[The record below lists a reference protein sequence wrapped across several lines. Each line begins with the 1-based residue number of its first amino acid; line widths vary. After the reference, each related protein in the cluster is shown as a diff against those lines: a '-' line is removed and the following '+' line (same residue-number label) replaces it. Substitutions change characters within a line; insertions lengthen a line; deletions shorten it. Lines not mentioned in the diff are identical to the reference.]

1 MSAVIVTEKCEE
13 VSALPGE
20 LARLEFRLC
29 RFRLALLFVGKGK
42 LLSAP
47 GILRLSKEDVLEQDR
62 RIPPVDR
69 QVIEL
74 EGCLAALLGVE
85 DRLREVLPYDGG
97 LFLAARQ

>member
-1 MSAVIVTEKCEE
+1 MPAVIVTEDCEE

-29 RFRLALLFVGKGK
+29 RFRLTLLFVGKGK

-47 GILRLSKEDVLEQDR
+47 GILRLSKEDVLEKDR
-62 RIPPVDR
+62 RIPPVDH
-69 QVIEL
+69 QAIEL
-74 EGCLAALLGVE
+74 EGCLDALLVMK

-97 LFLAARQ
+97 LFFAA